1 MGIRESLDNLRSK
14 QLRDFAYDKDN
25 DENDLVDI
33 DAIKRYNDRMLNDG
47 IDPNDNNDPIN
58 YQRKAHDAS
67 LIDLKE
73 GLTKAV
79 GERKAHAL
87 PLAIQIFNRIQEK
100 TVKVTKLD
108 DFNEERENP
117 DEDI

>member
-33 DAIKRYNDRMLNDG
+33 DAIKRYNDRMLNHG

-58 YQRKAHDAS
+58 Y
-67 LIDLKE
+67 
-73 GLTKAV
+73 
-79 GERKAHAL
+79 
-87 PLAIQIFNRIQEK
+87 
-100 TVKVTKLD
+100 
-108 DFNEERENP
+108 
-117 DEDI
+117 